1 MASDTLET
9 TLTSIHEMTLRVKQF
24 ILEAGGDHT
33 FSYQPGQHVV
43 IKFEQ
48 NGDVVGRPYTPVN
61 LPGTGALALG
71 IKRYEDGT
79 ASTWMHDRSVGE
91 EITIT
96 KPSGNLHLRD
106 LDRDVVFLST
116 GTGITPMIAMLKQYL
131 SEGSGRAAFLYG
143 ERTQEDIM
151 YRETLDHLSA
161 DHENLE
167 VLYSLSDEDWD
178 GPTGHVQT
186 HLGDVVDERFEDPHH
201 YICGIPPMVV
211 DSEEMLQEEGVD
223 DGRIFTEGWESDA
236 V

>member
-1 MASDTLET
+1 MIDT
-9 TLTSIHEMTLRVKQF
+9 TLTSVHQMTPRVKQF
-24 ILEAGGDHT
+24 LLEAEGHA
-33 FSYQPGQHVV
+33 FSYQPGQHIV
-43 IKFEQ
+43 IQFEQ
-48 NGDVVGRPYTPVN
+48 DGETVQRPYTPVN
-61 LPGTGALALG
+61 LPGTSTLALG

-79 ASTWMHDRSVGE
+79 ASTWMHERTVGD
-91 EITIT
+91 EITISE
-96 KPSGNLHLRD
+96 PDGNLFLRD
-106 LDRDVVFLST
+106 PDRDVVFLST

-131 SEGSGRAAFLYG
+131 NEGTGQAAFLYG

-161 DHENLE
+161 DHENLT

-186 HLGDVVDERFEDPHH
+186 HLDEALGEDFENPHH

-211 DSEEMLQEEGVD
+211 DTEDVLRERGVEEE
-223 DGRIFTEGWESDA
+223 RIITEGWESEA

>member
-1 MASDTLET
+1 MASDTLDVS
-9 TLTSIHEMTLRVKQF
+9 LTSIHQMTPRVKQF
-24 ILEAGGDHT
+24 VLEADGHT
-33 FSYQPGQHVV
+33 FSYEPGQHIV
-43 IKFEQ
+43 IEFEQ
-48 NGDVVGRPYTPVN
+48 DGDTVQRPYTPVN
-61 LPGTGALALG
+61 LPGTSALALA

-96 KPSGNLHLRD
+96 KPDGNLHLRD
-106 LDRDVVFLST
+106 LDQDVVFLST
-116 GTGITPMIAMLKQYL
+116 GTGITPMIAMLKRYL
-131 SEGSGRAAFLYG
+131 NEGTGQAAFLYG

-151 YRETLDHLSA
+151 YRETLDHLLA
-161 DHENLE
+161 DHDNLT

-186 HLGDVVDERFEDPHH
+186 HLGEVVNGDFEDPHY

-211 DSEEMLQEEGVD
+211 DTEDMLRDEGVD
-223 DGRIFTEGWESDA
+223 EDRIITEGWESDA